1 MAAAGSQQRS
11 LLMCLATLKGTAS
24 YIKGMASLSHEDQAM
39 SAARPILIVEDDD
52 ALRTVLADQVSASG
66 VFRSFEAATLADAS
80 CHLAAPEA
88 RFDKIL
94 LDITLSDGD
103 GRGF

>member
-1 MAAAGSQQRS
+1 
-11 LLMCLATLKGTAS
+11 
-24 YIKGMASLSHEDQAM
+24 M

-52 ALRTVLADQVSASG
+52 ALRAVLADQVASG
-66 VFRSFEAATLADAS
+66 GAFHSTAAATLAEATH
-80 CHLAAPEA
+80 HLAAPEA

-103 GRGF
+103 GRDF